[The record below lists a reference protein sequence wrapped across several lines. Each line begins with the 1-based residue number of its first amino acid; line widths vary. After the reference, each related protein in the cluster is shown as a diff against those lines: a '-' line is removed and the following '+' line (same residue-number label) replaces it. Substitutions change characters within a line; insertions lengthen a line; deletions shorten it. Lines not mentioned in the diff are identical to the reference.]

1 MAYGLLLK
9 NSAGV
14 TVLDTSSMVLNYETV
29 AITGQTINAGSS
41 VNVTIEGGDDVDTI
55 EADVTGTGQRDID
68 ITRSTDTVTFTNN
81 GSSAQTVDFQ
91 FFRLK

>member
-9 NSAGV
+9 NAAGN
-14 TVLDTSSMVLNYETV
+14 TVLDTSSMVLNYET
-29 AITGQTINAGSS
+29 ASITGQTLSAGAS
-41 VNVTIEGGDDVDTI
+41 VDVTIDGGDDVDTI
-55 EADVTGTGQRDID
+55 GADVTGAGQRDID
-68 ITRSTDTVTFTNN
+68 ISRSTNTITFINN